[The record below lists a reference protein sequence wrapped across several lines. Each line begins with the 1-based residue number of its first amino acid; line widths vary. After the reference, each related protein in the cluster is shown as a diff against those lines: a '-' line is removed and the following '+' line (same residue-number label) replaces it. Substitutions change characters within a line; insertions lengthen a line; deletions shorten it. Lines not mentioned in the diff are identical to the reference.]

1 MHSRVL
7 SFEMNRDEQ
16 GSGSLMEEEW
26 SLREEECIMR
36 LFEGLKVW
44 SPASFAVGRCISWTL
59 PCDCFV
65 RGKRILYVVSRDSAS

>member
-16 GSGSLMEEEW
+16 GSGSPR

-65 RGKRILYVVSRDSAS
+65 GGKRILYVVSRDSAS